1 MIAKISTGSYVFG
14 MVNYNHSKINQEK
27 NAEQKGIILGTNNI
41 NSIQFNDIV
50 NTLSACNLRNNN
62 VSKPN
67 IHISLSFHKDDILD
81 NETIYKIAEDYMK
94 ELEYSEQ
101 PYAVYRHF
109 DKEHPHVHI
118 VSSQIN
124 SLGKKINDS
133 HIKRRSYKIS
143 RRLEEKY
150 QITKAVE
157 KNENFIEKDLS
168 KAINEHLEDGKHSL
182 SAIMK
187 RILFDV
193 LDKKPTDEKQFD
205 RLLEE
210 FQLIRTV
217 VNDKETNSKGHYFD
231 LCPIEYIG
239 EKKEFLKESHR
250 IQGSELDPLF
260 GLQNIQNTLLKN
272 KIEKEKLLRNLMGRV
287 YFVINPILNNYKKSL
302 VEQESIKKEKLSDLM
317 TQLKRKGIELDV
329 KRSQT
334 GDNPNTIY
342 GLLFKD
348 IKEGHIYT
356 ASELKIKTKDFLNT
370 IDDDMK
376 NLSSKERISLLSGED
391 LEVKPKN
398 PFIKEEKDLSEN
410 TINAFDGLLKIFS
423 TGVQNNEENKTPVK
437 KRKRKRR
444 S

>member
-1 MIAKISTGSYVFG
+1 MIAKISTGSHVFG
-14 MVNYNHSKINQEK
+14 MVNYNHSKINETK
-27 NAEQKGIILGTNNI
+27 NEEQKGIILGTNNI
-41 NSIQFNDIV
+41 ISTDFKDIV
-50 NTLSACNLRNNN
+50 DAISVHNSRNYN
-62 VSKPN
+62 VAKPN

-94 ELEYSEQ
+94 EMDFDEQ

-124 SLGKKINDS
+124 IEGKKITDS
-133 HIKRRSYKIS
+133 HNFYHSQKIS
-143 RRLEEKY
+143 RELEEKY
-150 QITKAVE
+150 RITKAVE
-157 KNENFIEKDLS
+157 KNEIFDKKDLS
-168 KAINEHLEDGKHSL
+168 KAINEHLENGKHSL

-187 RILFDV
+187 RILSDV
-193 LDKKPTDEKQFD
+193 LAKKPTDEKQFD

-217 VNDKETNSKGHYFD
+217 VIDKETNLKGHYFD
-231 LCPIEYIG
+231 LRPIEYIG
-239 EKKEFLKESHR
+239 EKKEFTKESHI
-250 IQGSELDPLF
+250 IQGSELNPLF
-260 GLQNIQNTLLKN
+260 GLQNIQDVLLKN
-272 KIEKEKLLRNLMGRV
+272 KNEKEALLRNMMGRV
-287 YFVINPILNNYKKSL
+287 YFVINPIVTNYKKSGP
-302 VEQESIKKEKLSDLM
+302 EESIKKEKLSDLIV
-317 TQLKRKGIELDV
+317 QLKKKGIELDL

-348 IKEGHIYT
+348 IKESHTYT
-356 ASELKIKTKDFLNT
+356 ASDLKIKTKDFLNM

-376 NLSSKERISLLSGED
+376 NLLTED
-391 LEVKPKN
+391 KVNLVSYDKEVKSKN
-398 PFIKEEKDLSEN
+398 PFIKNEEDINDKN
-410 TINAFDGLLKIFS
+410 INALDGLLKIFS
-423 TGVQNNEENKTPVK
+423 GHSQNNEESKAPVK

>member
-1 MIAKISTGSYVFG
+1 MIAKISTGSYVVG
-14 MVNYNHSKINQEK
+14 MVNYNHSKINQTINE
-27 NAEQKGIILGTNNI
+27 EQKGIILGTNNI
-41 NSIQFNDIV
+41 ISTDFKDIV
-50 NTLSACNLRNNN
+50 DAISAYNSRNNN

-94 ELEYSEQ
+94 KMDFDEQ

-124 SLGKKINDS
+124 IEGKKITDS
-133 HIKRRSYKIS
+133 HNFYHSQKIS
-143 RRLEEKY
+143 RQLEEKY
-150 QITKAVE
+150 RITKAVE
-157 KNENFIEKDLS
+157 KNEIFDKKDLS

-187 RILFDV
+187 RVLSDV
-193 LDKKPTDEKQFD
+193 LAKKPTDEKQFD

-217 VNDKETNSKGHYFD
+217 VNDKETNLKGHYFD
-231 LCPIEYIG
+231 LRPIEYIG
-239 EKKEFLKESHR
+239 EQKGFTKESHI

-260 GLQNIQNTLLKN
+260 GLQNIQNVLLNN
-272 KIEKEKLLRNLMGRV
+272 KIEKEKLLRNMMGRV
-287 YFVINPILNNYKKSL
+287 YFVINPIVTNYKSSL
-302 VEQESIKKEKLSDLM
+302 LKQEPIKKEKLSDLIV
-317 TQLKRKGIELDV
+317 QLKKKGIELDV

-348 IKEGHIYT
+348 IKESHTYT
-356 ASELKIKTKDFLNT
+356 ASDLKIKTKDFLNM

-376 NLSSKERISLLSGED
+376 NLSTED
-391 LEVKPKN
+391 KINLVSDDKEVKSKN
-398 PFIKEEKDLSEN
+398 PFIKNEEDINDKN
-410 TINAFDGLLKIFS
+410 INALDELLKIFS
-423 TGVQNNEENKTPVK
+423 GHSQNNEESKVPVK

>member
-1 MIAKISTGSYVFG
+1 MIAKISTGSHVFG
-14 MVNYNHSKINQEK
+14 MVNYNHSKINQTI
-27 NAEQKGIILGTNNI
+27 NDEQKGIILGTNNI
-41 NSIQFNDIV
+41 ISTDFNDIV
-50 NTLSACNLRNNN
+50 DAISTHNSRNNN
-62 VSKPN
+62 VTKPN

-94 ELEYSEQ
+94 EMDFDEQ

-124 SLGKKINDS
+124 IEGKKITDS
-133 HIKRRSYKIS
+133 HNFYHSQKIS
-143 RRLEEKY
+143 RQLEEKY
-150 QITKAVE
+150 RITKAVE
-157 KNENFIEKDLS
+157 KNEIFDKKDLA
-168 KAINEHLEDGKHSL
+168 KAINEHLEEGKHSL

-187 RILFDV
+187 RILSDV

-217 VNDKETNSKGHYFD
+217 VIDEKTNEKGNYFD
-231 LCPIEYIG
+231 LRPIEHIDNN
-239 EKKEFLKESHR
+239 KEFRKESHV
-250 IQGSELDPLF
+250 ILGSELDPKF
-260 GLQNIQNTLLKN
+260 GLQNIQNVLLNN
-272 KIEKEKLLRNLMGRV
+272 KIEKEKLLRNMMGRV
-287 YFVINPILNNYKKSL
+287 YFVINPIIANYKTSL
-302 VEQESIKKEKLSDLM
+302 LEQDPIKKVKLSDLIV
-317 TQLKRKGIELDV
+317 QLKKKGIELEMR
-329 KRSQT
+329 RSQT

-348 IKEGHIYT
+348 IKESHTYT
-356 ASELKIKTKDFLNT
+356 ASELKIKTKDFLNM

-376 NLSSKERISLLSGED
+376 ILSTEDKINLFSDDK
-391 LEVKPKN
+391 EVKSKN
-398 PFIKEEKDLSEN
+398 PFIKKEES
-410 TINAFDGLLKIFS
+410 INDKNMNALDELLKIFS
-423 TGVQNNEENKTPVK
+423 GHSQNNEESKAPVK